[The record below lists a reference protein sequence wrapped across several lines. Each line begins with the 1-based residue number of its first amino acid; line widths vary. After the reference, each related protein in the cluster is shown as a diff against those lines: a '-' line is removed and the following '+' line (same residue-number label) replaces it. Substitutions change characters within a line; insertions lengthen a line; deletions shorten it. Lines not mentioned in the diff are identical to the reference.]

1 MVCPKCK
8 EARVCVPCGLLLD
21 AAFEGAPPSANHMM
35 VFHAVLERKG
45 LPPMEEEPLIEF
57 VNSVRGAANSLET

>member
-1 MVCPKCK
+1 
-8 EARVCVPCGLLLD
+8 
-21 AAFEGAPPSANHMM
+21 MM